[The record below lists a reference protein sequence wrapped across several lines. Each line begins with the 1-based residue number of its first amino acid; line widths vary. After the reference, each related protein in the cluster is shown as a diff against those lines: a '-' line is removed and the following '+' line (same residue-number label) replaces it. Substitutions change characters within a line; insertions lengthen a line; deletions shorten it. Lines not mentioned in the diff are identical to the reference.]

1 MINQILNIFRK
12 KDSGKEKF
20 PSEMK
25 YLITGLGNIGQ
36 EYAHTRHNVGF
47 DILDA
52 VAKEESVAFEDQRYG
67 MVAEFKYKGRSF
79 ILLKPSTYVN
89 LSGKAVNY
97 WMQKEKI
104 PVENILIILD
114 DLALQFGVLRVKS
127 KGSDAG
133 HNGLKSIQATLG
145 HNEYARLR
153 FGIGDNYRKG
163 HQVDY
168 VLGKWAT
175 LEEAALPER
184 FEKAHEIIKSFG
196 TIGVARTMNLYNN
209 K

>member
-1 MINQILNIFRK
+1 M
-12 KDSGKEKF
+12 KF
-20 PSEMK
+20 
-25 YLITGLGNIGQ
+25 LITGLGNIGS

-47 DILDA
+47 DIVDYISR
-52 VAKEESVAFEDQRYG
+52 EEGVAFNDGRYG
-67 MVAEFKYKGRSF
+67 QTAQYKYKGKTF

-104 PVENILIILD
+104 PLENLLIIVD
-114 DLALQFGVLRVKS
+114 DLALSFGSLRVKAR
-127 KGSDAG
+127 GSDAG
-133 HNGLKSIQATLG
+133 HNGLKSINASLG
-145 HNEYARLR
+145 HNQYARLR

-168 VLGKWAT
+168 VLGKWT
-175 LEEAALPER
+175 PEEKRDLPER
-184 FEKAHEIIKSFG
+184 FEQAAEIVKSFG
-196 TIGVARTMNLYNN
+196 AIGVSRTMSLYNN